1 MSKRDERLSVDE
13 LARIVASRLVS
24 EGFKVH
30 RYDAVTTNSV
40 YLKPDYGAC
49 GSIRISD
56 HPGYK
61 HLSYR
66 WNIGSHIEDVS
77 HALAESYPRSFFPAD
92 KWEQLV
98 DQANDECDP
107 ECAWLVER
115 QKGNYA
121 VCAMAILAS
130 SCTEPMGFCPTNVVE
145 RGA

>member
-1 MSKRDERLSVDE
+1 MCTRDERLSVDE
-13 LARIVASRLVS
+13 LASIVASRLVS

-66 WNIGSHIEDVS
+66 WNIGSHIDDVS
-77 HALAESYPRSFFPAD
+77 QALAGSYPRSFFPAD

-98 DQANDECDP
+98 DQVVDERAKRQAANEY
-107 ECAWLVER
+107 EWRIKLGMEQKER
-115 QKGNYA
+115 A
-121 VCAMAILAS
+121 DF
-130 SCTEPMGFCPTNVVE
+130 GFWWHRETREVAPH
-145 RGA
+145 A